1 MRKVLSILL
10 TLVIAVGIFVT
21 GCAPSQP
28 AVTTPPATTGPKA
41 PTGEPIKFGATVTLA
56 DITGKEASNAM
67 LLAAKE
73 INAAGGVLGRPLQ
86 IVIADDQ
93 GKGEVGASSLDKLAT
108 VDNVYAFI
116 GGMSSGVHMAQI
128 PILKKYAK
136 PTVTIGADATTSTVP
151 SASTARSAKYWR
163 RKRARCSPAFS
174 VNCVSPAVAPPAA
187 IRRR

>member
-10 TLVIAVGIFVT
+10 TLVIAIGIFVP

-28 AVTTPPATTGPKA
+28 AVTTPPVTTGPKA

-93 GKGEVGASSLDKLAT
+93 GKGEVALHPSTSSPLWTMSMPSLAACLP
-108 VDNVYAFI
+108 VCI
-116 GGMSSGVHMAQI
+116 W
-128 PILKKYAK
+128 PKYL
-136 PTVTIGADATTSTVP
+136 
-151 SASTARSAKYWR
+151 Y
-163 RKRARCSPAFS
+163 
-174 VNCVSPAVAPPAA
+174 
-187 IRRR
+187 